1 MPSQGMF
8 AAAPARHLV
17 QCSNVP
23 GEASMQ
29 TNLYAALVVPA
40 DGFRSRIERIV
51 AATATEAGQM
61 VERALEPGAR
71 VLKITLVVA
80 GYRAERS

>member
-1 MPSQGMF
+1 MK
-8 AAAPARHLV
+8 
-17 QCSNVP
+17 
-23 GEASMQ
+23 

-40 DGFRSRIERIV
+40 DCSRSRIERII
-51 AATATEAGQM
+51 AATTPEAWQI
-61 VERALEPGAR
+61 VEGALEPGAR